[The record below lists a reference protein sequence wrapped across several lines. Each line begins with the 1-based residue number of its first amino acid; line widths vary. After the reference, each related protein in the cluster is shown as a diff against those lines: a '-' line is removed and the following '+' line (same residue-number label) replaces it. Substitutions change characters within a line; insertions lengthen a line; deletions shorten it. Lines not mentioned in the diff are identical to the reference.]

1 MAVFLFTTVARR
13 DPGRQDHCTSKTVA
27 SDSLRKAYA
36 IVVACIACLVAL
48 GVSLYGT
55 IISIW
60 IRVCHTVG
68 CNLSHDL
75 QGHSQA
81 SSHVAKFLL
90 LVITSGL
97 AMVVQSGLQVY
108 NAFTSNLTSLGAF
121 VALLFVEV
129 TPGFAL
135 LFVLR
140 QPRNLEGFK
149 DLMWCCYLR
158 EIENQVSTP
167 KTGSKDSSGSNR
179 GAAISGTDQIRV

>member
-13 DPGRQDHCTSKTVA
+13 DPGRRDHCTSTKKVA
-27 SDSLRKAYA
+27 SDSVRKVYA

-55 IISIW
+55 IISMW
-60 IRVCHTVG
+60 IR
-68 CNLSHDL
+68 
-75 QGHSQA
+75 GHSQA

-121 VALLFVEV
+121 VALLIVEV
-129 TPGFAL
+129 APGFAL

-149 DLMWCCYLR
+149 DLIWCCYLR
-158 EIENQVSTP
+158 EIESQVSTP

-179 GAAISGTDQIRV
+179 GAAISGADQIRV